1 MAKAKRGDLL
11 SCEMCGLVLVVDE
24 INGYGMAEA
33 LCCDIPMA
41 KGKAAANK
49 AKRKSLDIKAKGAA
63 KAVAAKPKAAA
74 KKPAAKKPAAKKAA
88 AKKVAVK
95 KPAAKKA
102 VAKKPAAK
110 KPAAKK
116 A

>member
-1 MAKAKRGDLL
+1 MAKAKRGELL

-63 KAVAAKPKAAA
+63 KAVKAKPKAAKKPAAKKVAAKKPVAKKAAA
-74 KKPAAKKPAAKKAA
+74 KKPAAKKL
-88 AKKVAVK
+88 
-95 KPAAKKA
+95 
-102 VAKKPAAK
+102 
-110 KPAAKK
+110 
-116 A
+116 

>member
-1 MAKAKRGDLL
+1 MAKAKRGELL

-49 AKRKSLDIKAKGAA
+49 AKRKSLDIKVKGAA
-63 KAVAAKPKAAA
+63 KAVKAKPKAAKAVAKKPVAKKVAAKKPVAKKAAA
-74 KKPAAKKPAAKKAA
+74 KKPAVKKAA
-88 AKKVAVK
+88 AK
-95 KPAAKKA
+95 
-102 VAKKPAAK
+102 
-110 KPAAKK
+110 
-116 A
+116 